1 MGPRRAAER
10 HGGGG
15 GGAGEEGRRHGGG
28 VLDRGSR
35 RFREGNGWSGGWG
48 KGTKGMADQQMGGFD
63 ADVAAEVVA
72 SSSISGAT
80 PAGGR
85 FANLGVEYL
94 FIFYE

>member
-1 MGPRRAAER
+1 MGPSRAAER
-10 HGGGG
+10 RGGG
-15 GGAGEEGRRHGGG
+15 GGAGEEGRRHGGR

-35 RFREGNGWSGGWG
+35 RFREGNGWSGVWG

-63 ADVAAEVVA
+63 ADVAV
-72 SSSISGAT
+72 SINGAT

-85 FANLGVEYL
+85 FANLGAEYL